1 MCSLLTGTDC
11 PYDVVL
17 NYPFY
22 IVSLIASMST
32 GACVFLTMC
41 TTKVCTAYLAWPRVA
56 TSRVHAGANYLSLV
70 VATELGGVVDPIA
83 ERLATSAIL
92 RVARPAGGRLARLV
106 VHLRELVGQQKHELF

>member
-1 MCSLLTGTDC
+1 MQIRGSGPLITHHATTQIVCSLLTGTDC

-41 TTKVCTAYLAWPRVA
+41 TTKVCTAYHG
-56 TSRVHAGANYLSLV
+56 HASQ
-70 VATELGGVVDPIA
+70 
-83 ERLATSAIL
+83 
-92 RVARPAGGRLARLV
+92 
-106 VHLRELVGQQKHELF
+106 H